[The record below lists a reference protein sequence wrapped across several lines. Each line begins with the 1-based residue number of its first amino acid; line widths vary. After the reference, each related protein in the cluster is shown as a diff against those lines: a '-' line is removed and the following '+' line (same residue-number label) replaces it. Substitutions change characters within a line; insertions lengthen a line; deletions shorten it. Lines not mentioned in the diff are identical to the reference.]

1 MAAMDDRPDATPR
14 LRVMVVDDSIDG
26 AQSLGALL
34 ELLGCAISI
43 AFDGPEALRAAVD
56 FHPHLAII
64 DLEMPGMSGLD
75 VVRRLR
81 TIHPHRRTWHVCLT
95 GRGRPDDERECLEA
109 GFNAFHR
116 KPIRPDALTELLC
129 EVERKHR
136 DGV

>member
-1 MAAMDDRPDATPR
+1 MDDMPDATPK

-34 ELLGCAISI
+34 ELLGCSTSI
-43 AFDGPEALRAAVD
+43 AFDGPEAVRAAVD
-56 FHPHLAII
+56 FNPHLAII

-75 VVRRLR
+75 VLRQLRRS
-81 TIHPHRRTWHVCLT
+81 HPDRRTWHVCLT
-95 GRGRPDDERECLEA
+95 GRGQPDDESECLQA

-116 KPIRPDALTELLC
+116 KPMEPDALTDLLRA
-129 EVERKHR
+129 VEQVHG